1 MPYDAKFDSFT
12 IAVNVIYN
20 ASHTHQ
26 KTKKTKQNNNNNN
39 KKTKTKKTNPPKKT
53 KKQRKQLQKIILFSY
68 ITPSSHFSRN
78 LYQLWPS
85 FCWKITG
92 LVDISYIFNSEND

>member
-26 KTKKTKQNNNNNN
+26 KTKQNNNN
-39 KKTKTKKTNPPKKT
+39 KKNQKKKTNPPKKP
-53 KKQRKQLQKIILFSY
+53 KEQRKQLQKIILFSY
-68 ITPSSHFSRN
+68 ITSSSHFSRN

>member
-26 KTKKTKQNNNNNN
+26 KTKQNNNN
-39 KKTKTKKTNPPKKT
+39 KKNQKKKNQSPQKTKRTKKTAAKDNFI
-53 KKQRKQLQKIILFSY
+53 LLHYLLFSLLKKPLPVMAF
-68 ITPSSHFSRN
+68 ILLEDNWT
-78 LYQLWPS
+78 
-85 FCWKITG
+85 C
-92 LVDISYIFNSEND
+92 

>member
-12 IAVNVIYN
+12 MAVNVIYN

-39 KKTKTKKTNPPKKT
+39 KKTKKNQPPQKNKKT
-53 KKQRKQLQKIILFSY
+53 KKTAAKDNFILLHYLLFSLLKKPLPVMAF
-68 ITPSSHFSRN
+68 ILLEDNWT
-78 LYQLWPS
+78 
-85 FCWKITG
+85 C
-92 LVDISYIFNSEND
+92 